1 MLVPP
6 FNQLQPMRVNGL
18 FGLLSHDLASHVV
31 GFLEAKD
38 LNRLACVCRAFT
50 QACAAP
56 PFRLPFPCPCTCACR
71 QPIEARAPLFPAPFL
86 IPYSRT
92 RLPRGSSRQTC

>member
-6 FNQLQPMRVNGL
+6 FNQLQPVRVNGL
-18 FGLLSHDLASHVV
+18 FGLLSHDLASHRV

-56 PFRLPFPCPCTCACR
+56 PFRFRVHAPALVASPSKPGPLSSLLPF
-71 QPIEARAPLFPAPFL
+71 
-86 IPYSRT
+86 
-92 RLPRGSSRQTC
+92 

>member
-56 PFRLPFPCPCTCACR
+56 PFRSRIHVPALVA
-71 QPIEARAPLFPAPFL
+71 IEARAPGPSRPAPFL

-92 RLPRGSSRQTC
+92 RLPRGSSRQTW